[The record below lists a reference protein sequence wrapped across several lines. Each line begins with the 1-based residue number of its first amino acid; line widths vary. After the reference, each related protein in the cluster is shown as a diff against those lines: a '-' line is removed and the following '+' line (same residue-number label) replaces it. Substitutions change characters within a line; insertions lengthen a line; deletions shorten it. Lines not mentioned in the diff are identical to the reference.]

1 MIPSSVQTPT
11 RQAHIAT
18 WIADMLRIGNLL
30 WVFIQRVKSSLRYLY
45 LASSMH
51 SNHLG
56 PLLASHSGSFTL
68 VALFVL
74 DVLGDLVETN
84 LLGNSLSSSSVL
96 GTRLVLEDGVDLLEG
111 ETLEL
116 GQDDS
121 GVDETADTEAHEDN
135 VGLVANVG
143 DHDWGDL
150 GDGKVWKR
158 CQDCSDSAVT
168 LNSLMIQL
176 TADEMDIPLARMS
189 RGKTS
194 ADTTQAR
201 GPQVTANQTMYQ

>member
-30 WVFIQRVKSSLRYLY
+30 WVFVQRVKSSLRYLY

-74 DVLGDLVETN
+74 DVLGDLVETD
-84 LLGNSLSSSSVL
+84 LLGDSLSSSSVL

-121 GVDETADTEAHEDN
+121 GVDETADTEAHEDD
-135 VGLVANVG
+135 VRLVANVG

-150 GDGKVWKR
+150 GNGKVWKR
-158 CQDCSDSAVT
+158 C
-168 LNSLMIQL
+168 
-176 TADEMDIPLARMS
+176 
-189 RGKTS
+189 
-194 ADTTQAR
+194 
-201 GPQVTANQTMYQ
+201 